1 MTATAPAPA
10 VAEISPTD
18 LRALRLL
25 AAGYTVRQT
34 GTRLGLTNSA
44 IAMRLLRMREHIG
57 ATTNAHAI
65 AIAVRTGQLDLTETT
80 R

>member
-1 MTATAPAPA
+1 MTAPAAQAPA
-10 VAEISPTD
+10 VEISPTD
-18 LRALRLL
+18 LRALRFL

-34 GTRLGLTNSA
+34 GTRLGLTGSA